1 MSLRQRFL
9 LSLLAVLALMAGPA
23 LFAANRVNTLRDI
36 VLELRGEAAQ
46 SGLAVGRLEAALV
59 QLETHLRVYV
69 SFAEPEDAALL
80 RAAMDDVSS
89 EIETLRAAGHND
101 LLHAVS
107 TRIDRVSDVSRHI
120 ESLIAQGLNQAA
132 TDYLHTHAE
141 PEFERARAAVPPLAA
156 AIDDKTNERV
166 SVAQLSALATGTA
179 ITAAVIFA
187 AGLAGVLAFAA
198 AGVLT
203 NPLNR
208 LRRSMARVA
217 DGTFEAPADL
227 PYDRNDEVGDLSRSF
242 RTMTLRLAELD
253 RLKAEF
259 VGSASHD
266 LKTPISIITGY
277 AELIREELSGPLHA
291 RHRELL
297 RSLSEQTLTLQRR
310 VDQMLELSRMEAGR
324 VRLGLEEIN
333 IRHFA
338 DEIRRSFIGLAHQR
352 ELMIEVD
359 VHDNVPPFLIAD
371 PDVLRTDVMGNL
383 LGNALKFTPPGGM
396 IRISIRPDGE
406 RVSIEVA
413 DTGCGI
419 PQDQLD
425 HIFEKYYQGRGTNG
439 GAGLG
444 LAIAKAG
451 IEAHGGTI
459 SVISR
464 VERGTRFRISLPV
477 RAVSS
482 LPPHARV
489 AIG

>member
-46 SGLAVGRLEAALV
+46 SGLAVGRLEAALAEQER
-59 QLETHLRVYV
+59 QLRIYV
-69 SFAEPEDAALL
+69 SFAEPEDAELL
-80 RAAMDDVSS
+80 RTAMDDVST
-89 EIETLRAAGHND
+89 EIETLRAAGHDD

-107 TRIDRVSDVSRHI
+107 TRIDRVNDVTRHI
-120 ESLIAQGLNQAA
+120 ESLVAQQLSEAA
-132 TDYLHTHAE
+132 SEYEMTRSR

-156 AIDDKTNERV
+156 AIDDEMNERV
-166 SVAQLSALATGTA
+166 GVAQLSALATGTA
-179 ITAAVIFA
+179 TTAAVIFA

-203 NPLNR
+203 HPLNR

-217 DGTFEAPADL
+217 DGTFETPPDL

-253 RLKAEF
+253 RMKAEF

-291 RHRELL
+291 RHRDLL

-310 VDQMLELSRMEAGR
+310 VDQLLELSRMEAGR

-338 DEIRRSFIGLAHQR
+338 DEVRRSFIGVARKR
-352 ELMIEVD
+352 ELMIEVE
-359 VHDNVPPFLIAD
+359 VHDNAPPFLIAD

-383 LGNALKFTPPGGM
+383 LGNAIKFTPPGGM

-425 HIFEKYYQGRGTNG
+425 HIFEKYYRGRGTNG

-451 IEAHGGTI
+451 VEAHGGTI

-464 VERGTRFRISLPV
+464 VQRGTRFRISLPL
-477 RAVSS
+477 RAVTG
-482 LPPHARV
+482 LPSQARV
-489 AIG
+489 AIA